1 MSSRRI
7 AYIIN
12 KKLKDDGKKITIH
25 KATICRILNK
35 ELGKPR
41 KIKRTFFLSKE
52 NKKRRVEFCQKML
65 SRKIKGNQILF
76 TDETAIDM
84 GSYTN
89 DSIRL
94 SKENREK
101 LRKGEKEAFDLINR
115 EEKKFEPKIMVAGGI
130 SSVGITDLIISE
142 GTLNEFAYAQ
152 ALLFYKDSYEKIK
165 NQGKIDLY
173 FEQDGASAH
182 TSSSNKKLIDDLFG
196 KIKLIQNPP
205 NSPDLAYPIENIWGF
220 IKPRIKRR
228 NPKTYDE
235 LKKFTLEEWNLI
247 PTSMIKNCGLSYQKR
262 LEKVIELKGERLE
275 PYHLEEIKKEM
286 KEEKQK
292 MEEEDDDDEEE
303 EKKDLK
309 MKVVFNDKRLSEL
322 REKEIRR
329 LKRLKKDLK
338 KDTRKKIKKNN
349 EKTVRIPGIAQLRK
363 KRKEQLKEKLEKD
376 LNKIDETIKNIG
388 KMTIVEYLRYTKEAF
403 MKKKK
408 ANEDDESTIEES
420 INKILKIEELAK
432 KLESNIKYEIEF

>member
-1 MSSRRI
+1 MNYWAKNPVRTEQKRKRYINKLIELEENKPTSEKGSRRI

-130 SSVGITDLIISE
+130 SSVGLTDLIISE
-142 GTLNEFAYAQ
+142 
-152 ALLFYKDSYEKIK
+152 
-165 NQGKIDLY
+165 
-173 FEQDGASAH
+173 
-182 TSSSNKKLIDDLFG
+182 
-196 KIKLIQNPP
+196 
-205 NSPDLAYPIENIWGF
+205 
-220 IKPRIKRR
+220 R
-228 NPKTYDE
+228 NT
-235 LKKFTLEEWNLI
+235 
-247 PTSMIKNCGLSYQKR
+247 Q
-262 LEKVIELKGERLE
+262 
-275 PYHLEEIKKEM
+275 
-286 KEEKQK
+286 
-292 MEEEDDDDEEE
+292 
-303 EKKDLK
+303 
-309 MKVVFNDKRLSEL
+309 
-322 REKEIRR
+322 
-329 LKRLKKDLK
+329 
-338 KDTRKKIKKNN
+338 
-349 EKTVRIPGIAQLRK
+349 
-363 KRKEQLKEKLEKD
+363 
-376 LNKIDETIKNIG
+376 
-388 KMTIVEYLRYTKEAF
+388 
-403 MKKKK
+403 
-408 ANEDDESTIEES
+408 
-420 INKILKIEELAK
+420 
-432 KLESNIKYEIEF
+432 